1 MTDGEEPRG
10 APLAFRSPD
19 GSSLAYRVLAAD
31 RPRATV
37 VFLHGWSDH
46 MDRWTWSA
54 ERLRDAGYSVFLFD
68 LRGHGRSAGRRG
80 HLARFAQLL
89 ADLHAFRRAVVEPSS
104 LPQVLF
110 GHSLGGL
117 IVLRY
122 LETDPDIPV
131 HAGIAA
137 SPFLALGFRPP
148 AWKVAAGRV
157 LEHVGR
163 GFPVPAGIDAN
174 WLSRDPTVNEAYRTD
189 PLVHGKMTPGA
200 WREIVEAQ
208 ALTIEHAG
216 RISTPLLMLVPGED
230 RIADPK
236 VTLEFA
242 DRLACPVTV
251 RQYPDM
257 LHELLHE
264 PERQRV
270 MDDVVEFLDRAGS
283 E

>member
-1 MTDGEEPRG
+1 MTGDDEVRA

-37 VFLHGWSDH
+37 VFVHGWSDH
-46 MDRWTWSA
+46 MDRWLWTA
-54 ERLRDAGYSVFLFD
+54 ERLRDAGYSVFSFD

-89 ADLHAFRRAVVEPSS
+89 ADLHAFRRQVVEPGAV
-104 LPQVLF
+104 PQVLF

-117 IVLRY
+117 VVLRY
-122 LETDPDIPV
+122 LETDPDLPV
-131 HAGIAA
+131 QAAIAA

-148 AWKVAAGRV
+148 AWKVAAGRL

-163 GFPVPAGIDAN
+163 GLPVPAGIDAD
-174 WLSRDPTVNEAYRTD
+174 WLSRDPSVNRAYRID

-200 WREIVEAQ
+200 WREILEAQ
-208 ALTIEHAG
+208 ALTTEHAD
-216 RISTPLLMLVPGED
+216 RIAVPLLVLVPGAD
-230 RIADPK
+230 RIASSQ

-242 DRLACPVTV
+242 GRLACPVTV
-251 RQYPDM
+251 RHYPDM
-257 LHELLHE
+257 LHELLHD

-270 MDDVVEFLDRAGS
+270 MVDIAEFLDGAL
-283 E
+283 